1 MIDRLLILGLVAVLL
16 TLAGIVVADD
26 GMTRCQ
32 LTHSFDVCH
41 ASLH

>member
-1 MIDRLLILGLVAVLL
+1 MNRLLIAGLLLVLVTLG
-16 TLAGIVVADD
+16 GIVVADD

-32 LTHSFDVCH
+32 LSHSFDVCH